1 MNLFC
6 NICVFFYST
15 PCLWIFLHFVT
26 WKILHFV
33 VLFKLPHTILFY
45 FAFFLSSYPSHT
57 QFFRPFSPSYDVN
70 VVHVCAEFSTHIHRM
85 CLLLLVLDVKEWA
98 RVSSFLYVITLLGIT
113 IKRGGVWHENSQA
126 SSTLI
131 RDSFNV

>member
-1 MNLFC
+1 MYIFIPLRVC
-6 NICVFFYST
+6 GFFFT
-15 PCLWIFLHFVT
+15 LLHEKFS
-26 WKILHFV
+26 ISLSFSNS
-33 VLFKLPHTILFY
+33 LIPFY
-45 FAFFLSSYPSHT
+45 FISLFFLSSYPSHT
-57 QFFRPFSPSYDVN
+57 QFFRPFSPSYDVD

>member
-1 MNLFC
+1 MY
-6 NICVFFYST
+6 FFIPLRVCGFFFT
-15 PCLWIFLHFVT
+15 LLHEKFS
-26 WKILHFV
+26 ISLSFSNS
-33 VLFKLPHTILFY
+33 LIPFY
-45 FAFFLSSYPSHT
+45 FISHFFLSSYPSHT
-57 QFFRPFSPSYDVN
+57 QFFRPFSPSYDVD